1 MKEPKLIRLF
11 HAVLERK
18 DMIKFFINLWANF
31 QKCFLN
37 DSMWMMYLKGLRN
50 TILISIGACLLGLFI
65 GIVVT
70 CVRVAPK
77 NNPIIKV
84 LDKICSIYVTIIRG
98 TPVVLQL
105 FICYFVLFIGIRSD
119 RLFGIPETEGVIV
132 AIVAFGFNS
141 GAYMSEI
148 LRGGINAV
156 DKGQMEAGRSLG
168 LSWIQT
174 FIRIILPQSL
184 KSAIPTMFNE
194 FITLIKETSVAGY
207 VGILDL
213 TKIQTYITTQTMEL
227 FTPLILIAII
237 YLIIV
242 LALEQAQKRIEK
254 RLTKDGR

>member
-1 MKEPKLIRLF
+1 MNFLT
-11 HAVLERK
+11 
-18 DMIKFFINLWANF
+18 DLWADF

-50 TILISIGACLLGLFI
+50 TLFISLGACILGLLI

-70 CVRVAPK
+70 CIRIAPK
-77 NNPIIKV
+77 THPVIKT
-84 LDKICSIYVTIIRG
+84 LDKICGVYVTVIRG

-105 FICYFVLFIGIRSD
+105 FICYFVLLIGIRND
-119 RLFGIPETEGVIV
+119 KLLGIEGTEGIFVAIITFGI
-132 AIVAFGFNS
+132 NS

-168 LSWIQT
+168 LSWMQT
-174 FIRIILPQSL
+174 FIRIILPQAL

-207 VGILDL
+207 VGIIDL
-213 TKIQTYITTQTMEL
+213 TKIQSYITVQTMEL
-227 FTPLILIAII
+227 FMPLILIALI

-242 LALEQAQKRIEK
+242 LALEQVQKRIEK
-254 RLTKDGR
+254 TLTKSER

>member
-1 MKEPKLIRLF
+1 
-11 HAVLERK
+11 
-18 DMIKFFINLWANF
+18 MIEFFVEFWENF

-37 DSMWMMYLKGLRN
+37 NNMWLMYLKGLRN
-50 TILISIGACLLGLFI
+50 TLFISIGACLLGLLI

-70 CVRVAPK
+70 CIRIAPK
-77 NNPIIKV
+77 TNPIVKV
-84 LDKICSIYVTIIRG
+84 LDKICGVYVTVIRG

-105 FICYFVLFIGIRSD
+105 FICYFVLLIGIRSD
-119 RLFGIPETEGVIV
+119 RLFGIEETEGVIV
-132 AIVAFGFNS
+132 AIVTFGFNS

-168 LSWIQT
+168 MSWMQT

-184 KSAIPTMFNE
+184 KSAIPTIFNE

-207 VGILDL
+207 VGIVDL
-213 TKIQTYITTQTMEL
+213 TKIQTYVTVQTMEL
-227 FTPLILIAII
+227 FMPLILIAVI
-237 YLIIV
+237 YLVIV

-254 RLTKDGR
+254 ELNKGDR

>member
-1 MKEPKLIRLF
+1 MNFLT
-11 HAVLERK
+11 
-18 DMIKFFINLWANF
+18 DLWADF

-50 TILISIGACLLGLFI
+50 TLFISLGACILGLLI

-70 CVRVAPK
+70 CIRIAPK
-77 NNPIIKV
+77 THPVIKI
-84 LDKICSIYVTIIRG
+84 LDKICGAYITVIRG

-105 FICYFVLFIGIRSD
+105 FICYFVLLIGIRND
-119 RLFGIPETEGVIV
+119 KLFGIEGTEGIFV
-132 AIVAFGFNS
+132 AIITFGINS

-168 LSWIQT
+168 LSWMQT
-174 FIRIILPQSL
+174 FIRIILPQAL

-207 VGILDL
+207 VGIIDL
-213 TKIQTYITTQTMEL
+213 TKIQSYITVQTMEL
-227 FTPLILIAII
+227 FMPLILIALI

-242 LALEQAQKRIEK
+242 LALEQVQKRIEK
-254 RLTKDGR
+254 TLAKSER

>member
-1 MKEPKLIRLF
+1 
-11 HAVLERK
+11 
-18 DMIKFFINLWANF
+18 MIDFFSDFWSDF
-31 QKCFLN
+31 QTCFLDDN
-37 DSMWMMYLKGLRN
+37 MWSLYLKGLRN
-50 TILISIGACLLGLFI
+50 TLLISLGACLLGLLI

-70 CVRVAPK
+70 CIRIAPK
-77 NNPIIKV
+77 TNPIVKV
-84 LDKICSIYVTIIRG
+84 LDKICSVYITVIRG

-105 FICYFVLFIGIRSD
+105 FICYFVLFVNIRSE
-119 RLFGIPETEGVIV
+119 RLFDIKQTEGVIV
-132 AIVAFGFNS
+132 AIITFGVNS

-168 LSWIQT
+168 LSWMQT

-207 VGILDL
+207 VGIVDL
-213 TKIQTYITTQTMEL
+213 TKIQTYITVQTMEL
-227 FTPLILIAII
+227 FMPLILIAVI

-242 LALEQAQKRIEK
+242 LALEQIQKRIEK
-254 RLTKDGR
+254 ELNKGER

>member
-1 MKEPKLIRLF
+1 M
-11 HAVLERK
+11 A
-18 DMIKFFINLWANF
+18 KFFIDLWKNF
-31 QKCFLN
+31 QKCFLSDN
-37 DSMWMMYLKGLRN
+37 MWLMYLKGLRN
-50 TILISIGACLLGLFI
+50 TLFISLGACLLGLLI

-70 CVRVAPK
+70 CIRIAPK
-77 NNPIIKV
+77 SNPIVKI
-84 LDKICSIYVTIIRG
+84 LDKICGFYVTVIRG

-105 FICYFVLFIGIRSD
+105 FICYFVLFIGIRSEK
-119 RLFGIPETEGVIV
+119 LFGIAETEGIMV
-132 AIVAFGFNS
+132 AIITFGFNS

-168 LSWIQT
+168 LSWMQT

-207 VGILDL
+207 VGIVDL
-213 TKIQTYITTQTMEL
+213 TKIQTYITVQTMEL
-227 FTPLILIAII
+227 FMPLILIAII

-242 LALEQAQKRIEK
+242 LTLEQAQKRIEK
-254 RLTKDGR
+254 QLAKGER